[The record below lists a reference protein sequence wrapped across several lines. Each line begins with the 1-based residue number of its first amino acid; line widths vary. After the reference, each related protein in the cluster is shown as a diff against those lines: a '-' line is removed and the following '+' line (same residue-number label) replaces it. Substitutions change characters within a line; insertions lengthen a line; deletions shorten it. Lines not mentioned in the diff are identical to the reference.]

1 MKNYPKEFYAK
12 EKKPIHIIGY
22 TVALGMMGVGF
33 AETVHSL
40 PYIVKGESTTS
51 SLCLFETSRSCLL
64 MVTNKKALSTLIAIL
79 IARRS
84 DE

>member
-22 TVALGMMGVGF
+22 TVALGMMGIGV

-40 PYIVKGESTTS
+40 PYIVKGESTT
-51 SLCLFETSRSCLL
+51 TSILL
-64 MVTNKKALSTLIAIL
+64 GPIGIVAGGVVAFAYLKQAGVVY
-79 IARRS
+79 
-84 DE
+84 

>member
-22 TVALGMMGVGF
+22 TVALGMMGIGA

-40 PYIVKGESTTS
+40 PYIVKGES
-51 SLCLFETSRSCLL
+51 
-64 MVTNKKALSTLIAIL
+64 NLIGIVLGPIGIVAGGVVAFAYL
-79 IARRS
+79 KQAGVVY
-84 DE
+84 

>member
-22 TVALGMMGVGF
+22 TVALGMMGIGV

-40 PYIVKGESTTS
+40 PYIVKGESDFVGIV
-51 SLCLFETSRSCLL
+51 LGPLGIVAGGVVAFAYLKQAG
-64 MVTNKKALSTLIAIL
+64 VVY
-79 IARRS
+79 
-84 DE
+84 